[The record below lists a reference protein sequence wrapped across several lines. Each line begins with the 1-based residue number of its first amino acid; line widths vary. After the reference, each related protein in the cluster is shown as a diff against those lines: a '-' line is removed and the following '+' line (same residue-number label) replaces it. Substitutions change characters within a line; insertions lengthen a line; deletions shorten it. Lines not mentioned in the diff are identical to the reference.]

1 MADHTQAHADTHKDE
16 HHGPSFY
23 VKIYLVLLVLLVV
36 SIIGPELNNR
46 VLTLIT
52 AFGIAIIKALMVAA
66 YFMHLKVE
74 KKYIWYMLY
83 SMLLMVCMFF
93 LGTASDVMK
102 PDGNNWTNDSAH
114 RLMDQHKGNAP
125 VEH

>member
-1 MADHTQAHADTHKDE
+1 MAEHTHAHKDE
-16 HHGPSFY
+16 HEHHGPRFY
-23 VKIYLVLLVLLVV
+23 FKIYLVLLVLLVV

-52 AFGIAIIKALMVAA
+52 AFGIAIVKALMVAA

-83 SMLLMVCMFF
+83 TMLLMVFLFF
-93 LGTASDVMK
+93 LGTAADVMK
-102 PDGNNWTNDSAH
+102 SDGNNWTNESAH
-114 RLMDQHKGNAP
+114 RLIDQHKGNAP
-125 VEH
+125 AEH